1 MNITYWIKR
10 NTKTNNSNKTKES
23 KTSETKPFLKQ
34 WQYAQGRNAIFQALA
49 LAVLPNSPEP
59 PLEVGAEDGY
69 RDMVLYMSL
78 VSGQPGSDKAPED
91 CTGCGVK

>member
-1 MNITYWIKR
+1 M
-10 NTKTNNSNKTKES
+10 
-23 KTSETKPFLKQ
+23 
-34 WQYAQGRNAIFQALA
+34 
-49 LAVLPNSPEP
+49 LPNSPEP

-91 CTGCGVK
+91 YTGCGDK